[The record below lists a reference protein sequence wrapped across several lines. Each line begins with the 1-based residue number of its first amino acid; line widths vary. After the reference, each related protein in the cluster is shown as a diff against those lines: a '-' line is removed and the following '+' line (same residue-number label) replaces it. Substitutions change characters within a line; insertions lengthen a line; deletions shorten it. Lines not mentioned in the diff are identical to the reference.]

1 MYEATVCILQAGAFL
16 RFPEKIFGNPA
27 FVSGVIK
34 TLGVEG
40 LRKGKSSPAFAVAKG
55 GETMN
60 EPIRTQWQIRCAFN
74 GFCKRTLKNEAIN
87 AHRDRSRQQLRE
99 VSFSDLSPQEEKQ
112 LYTYD
117 TYFADDEAE
126 KSFCVAGKEITAKLL
141 AEALRSLPEEKRDAV
156 LLYYFFDM
164 SDVEIGKLRDVPRS
178 TVQYRRTSSF
188 ELLKRYLEE
197 RAYDTNDW

>member
-1 MYEATVCILQAGAFL
+1 
-16 RFPEKIFGNPA
+16 
-27 FVSGVIK
+27 
-34 TLGVEG
+34 
-40 LRKGKSSPAFAVAKG
+40 
-55 GETMN
+55 MN

-156 LLYYFFDM
+156 LGVPSQGQLRILRIGRCCEGSTCQFLYALFVVLMFPTTPM
-164 SDVEIGKLRDVPRS
+164 SV
-178 TVQYRRTSSF
+178 
-188 ELLKRYLEE
+188 
-197 RAYDTNDW
+197 